1 MPRVHIGTALA
12 DSFRFLGPAW
22 GRAWGILLVWLALL
36 VGIQAVQALRP
47 DFAFIALLGWPFTFA
62 ASTAAIGAMYRIG
75 IEYGHPGD
83 PAFRAHP
90 AGLYWGMLEWR
101 VLASNLLLGL
111 ILGAIVFV
119 LFFVVAMMLG
129 IASVAMGV
137 SGQGSENGAAVVGIF
152 LIGLVLAIPG
162 AIGVLYL
169 GARWLV
175 YPVLAAD
182 TGSFNLGQAWSLM
195 RGSVFAVIVAII
207 VISLVNFAASGI
219 ALLVG
224 GVIGTATSHDAT
236 GFAWGS
242 VAAQLVGTALA
253 PLATGL
259 QLSVY
264 RQARPDGGVDIA
276 ATFS

>member
-1 MPRVHIGTALA
+1 M
-12 DSFRFLGPAW
+12 
-22 GRAWGILLVWLALL
+22 
-36 VGIQAVQALRP
+36 
-47 DFAFIALLGWPFTFA
+47 
-62 ASTAAIGAMYRIG
+62 
-75 IEYGHPGD
+75 
-83 PAFRAHP
+83 
-90 AGLYWGMLEWR
+90 
-101 VLASNLLLGL
+101 LASNLLLGL

-219 ALLVG
+219 AFLVG
-224 GVIGTATSHDAT
+224 GVIGTAVSHDAT
-236 GFAWGS
+236 GFAWGW

-259 QLSVY
+259 QLSAY